1 MLRENLF
8 KFATEYAKACN
19 IPKVGIGRVETN
31 DIEWK
36 SLPEMTVAP
45 VDKAGG
51 YLENYTSGNNRAGL
65 YYLEA
70 YNTQTLGE
78 IYNESREEERS
89 TIENKKEKTGSFVIV
104 NLDGNTESHPYTNQ
118 FLNEILDGNR
128 RDIVDENSVNE
139 IQNIEDNAFGN
150 ISATRE
156 MLLNNL
162 QNTQGVQILFKENN
176 EIMGS
181 LTSKPASEFIPWTNH
196 SLYNTLDTTLYLES
210 ISGKTDLYQALDLL
224 KKEAKKSGYS
234 TLSLHGLNPR
244 LNRLLHRAGFKTK
257 EVVDDYLG
265 KEAEYMEME
274 I

>member
-1 MLRENLF
+1 
-8 KFATEYAKACN
+8 
-19 IPKVGIGRVETN
+19 
-31 DIEWK
+31 
-36 SLPEMTVAP
+36 
-45 VDKAGG
+45 
-51 YLENYTSGNNRAGL
+51 
-65 YYLEA
+65 
-70 YNTQTLGE
+70 
-78 IYNESREEERS
+78 
-89 TIENKKEKTGSFVIV
+89 
-104 NLDGNTESHPYTNQ
+104 
-118 FLNEILDGNR
+118 LNEIQNGNR
-128 RDIVDENSVNE
+128 RDIVNENSINE
-139 IQNIEDNAFGN
+139 IQNIENNAFGN

-181 LTSKPASEFIPWTNH
+181 ITSKPASDFTPWTNH
-196 SLYNTLDTTLYLES
+196 SLYNTSDTTLYLES

-224 KKEAKKSGYS
+224 KQEAQKAGYT

-244 LNRLLHRAGFKTK
+244 LNTLLRRAGFETK